1 MGLCDSYEEDVPP
14 SPDDVVLTLTEK
26 RDSLFDDPKYMSST
40 QAKQNITV
48 QQVQGLVDL
57 HPLCL

>member
-14 SPDDVVLTLTEK
+14 SPDDVILTLTEK
-26 RDSLFDDPKYMSST
+26 RDSLFDDPKYMSSN

-48 QQVQGLVDL
+48 QQVESAFDSL
-57 HPLCL
+57 